1 MAEVYHIRYTC
12 VNGVFANGWKAW
24 ECHLTKLD
32 FELATNDF
40 RIVSIEL
47 VDGKPKVEWEPKT
60 KP

>member
-1 MAEVYHIRYTC
+1 MRPR
-12 VNGVFANGWKAW
+12 KAW
-24 ECHLTKLD
+24 EWHLTKLD